1 MFCSEKIPYSIRA
14 SLGPL
19 GLRPTIAATYALPP
33 PFAVPRPVAE
43 RRPLLLP
50 CDVRRSREGLS
61 FPMHV
66 EFGKRDQPS
75 VDAANDD
82 GLGTRRI
89 FVRDRKTRISFLV
102 DTGADTC
109 VYPRSS
115 IREQVNK
122 TDYELFAAN
131 GTRIATYG
139 TIMMSLDLSL
149 RRIFEWRFVIADVQT
164 PIIGVDFL
172 SHYGLLVDPRN
183 RRLLDTT
190 TQLASKGY
198 PASTEEMSMKT
209 VYGETVYHRLLAEFP
224 DLIHPPAFG
233 WEKIRHAVVHH
244 IETTSG
250 SPVSCKPR
258 RLAPD
263 RLKQVKAEFATTIEQ
278 GVMRPS
284 KSPWA
289 SPLHVVPKKDGNL
302 RPCGDYRALN
312 ARTVPDKYSPH
323 IWRISRNTSTVSVF
337 FFFFQKSISSALT
350 IKSRSRRKTSR
361 KPRSRHPSD
370 FSKQPT

>member
-1 MFCSEKIPYSIRA
+1 
-14 SLGPL
+14 
-19 GLRPTIAATYALPP
+19 
-33 PFAVPRPVAE
+33 
-43 RRPLLLP
+43 
-50 CDVRRSREGLS
+50 
-61 FPMHV
+61 MHV

-75 VDAANDD
+75 IDAANDD

-183 RRLLDTT
+183 R
-190 TQLASKGY
+190 
-198 PASTEEMSMKT
+198 
-209 VYGETVYHRLLAEFP
+209 
-224 DLIHPPAFG
+224 
-233 WEKIRHAVVHH
+233 
-244 IETTSG
+244 
-250 SPVSCKPR
+250 
-258 RLAPD
+258 
-263 RLKQVKAEFATTIEQ
+263 
-278 GVMRPS
+278 
-284 KSPWA
+284 
-289 SPLHVVPKKDGNL
+289 
-302 RPCGDYRALN
+302 
-312 ARTVPDKYSPH
+312 
-323 IWRISRNTSTVSVF
+323 
-337 FFFFQKSISSALT
+337 
-350 IKSRSRRKTSR
+350 
-361 KPRSRHPSD
+361 
-370 FSKQPT
+370 